1 MNYLY
6 RNEKLLYLSA
16 FILLIFASINPFSVI
31 AQTSD
36 PVWLSLKYN
45 KTYLRSG
52 PSKQNKVLWTYKQKG
67 LPIKV
72 KRKKGDWYEVEM
84 PEKING
90 WINWYSWNTDE
101 ILRFISAFDH
111 PYVGASSMIN
121 NKRIY
126 IKNAHLVK
134 KSKFHPFQNGLI
146 CKINNKTYN
155 LGQEFT
161 MGVANPESKKY
172 SGNII
177 YVDNRPPVTRSTTQ
191 KEDVKIILQF

>member
-16 FILLIFASINPFSVI
+16 LILLIFASINPFSVI

-67 LPIKV
+67 LPVKV

-90 WINWYSWNTDE
+90 WIN
-101 ILRFISAFDH
+101 
-111 PYVGASSMIN
+111 SSQ
-121 NKRIY
+121 
-126 IKNAHLVK
+126 V
-134 KSKFHPFQNGLI
+134 
-146 CKINNKTYN
+146 
-155 LGQEFT
+155 
-161 MGVANPESKKY
+161 SKKRKIVIIANE
-172 SGNII
+172 NIE
-177 YVDNRPPVTRSTTQ
+177 VRKKNHFSAR
-191 KEDVKIILQF
+191 IIAKAGKNLSLIHI